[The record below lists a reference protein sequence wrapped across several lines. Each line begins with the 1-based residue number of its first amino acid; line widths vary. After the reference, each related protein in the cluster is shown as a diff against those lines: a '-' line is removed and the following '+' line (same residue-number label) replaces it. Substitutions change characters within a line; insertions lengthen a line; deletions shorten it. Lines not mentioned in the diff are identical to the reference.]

1 MRVTPSSFTIAEYC
15 QQMANKNIVVN
26 RNYQRSNKVW
36 PVAARSFLID
46 SILSGFPIPK
56 LSLFQ
61 KTDLRTRNTVKEIVD
76 GQQRSHAILDFFND
90 AFRITYKG
98 NFYGNSYS
106 RLTPEE
112 QQRFLDYQLSIDVFV
127 DATDADIRE
136 LFRRVNSYN
145 VPLNPQEQ
153 RHSTYQGPFKWFIH
167 EQSNKYAQT
176 LKELGTFNESQ
187 ISRMEE
193 AKFIA
198 DICVGLDEGL
208 ISASEAK
215 IDKLYKQFNENF
227 NDEVTYG
234 NIIADAMD
242 DVLTFREQLGDEL
255 IKKYHLYC
263 LILAFAHK
271 RRAII
276 SLQQIF
282 NSNSSGITDF
292 SKTRENL
299 SRLTEAV
306 ASGLDSGDTE
316 LRAFII
322 SSSKTTDRQI
332 QRTDRFRILCNAI
345 V

>member
-15 QQMANKNIVVN
+15 QQMSNKSIVVN

-36 PVAARSFLID
+36 PIAARSFLID
-46 SILSGFPIPK
+46 SILIGFPIPK

-90 AFRITYKG
+90 AIRITYKG
-98 NFYGNSYS
+98 DFYGKSYS

-112 QQRFLDYQLSIDVFV
+112 QQRFLDYQLSIDIFV
-127 DATDADIRE
+127 DATESDIRE

-145 VPLNPQEQ
+145 VPLNPQEK
-153 RHSTYQGPFKWFIH
+153 RHSTYQGPLKWFIH

-187 ISRMEE
+187 ISRMED

-198 DICVGLDEGL
+198 DICLGLNEGL

-215 IDKLYKQFNENF
+215 IDKLYKQY
-227 NDEVTYG
+227 DESFVQEVDYDTL
-234 NIIADAMD
+234 IADAMD
-242 DVLTFREQLGDEL
+242 DILTFRDQLGDEL
-255 IKKYHLYC
+255 TKKYHLYC

-271 RRAII
+271 RRAIE
-276 SLQQIF
+276 SLQPIF
-282 NSNSSGITDF
+282 TSDSSGITDYQV
-292 SKTRENL
+292 TRENL

-306 ASGLDSGDTE
+306 ASGNDNGNPQ
-316 LRAFII
+316 LRRFID

-332 QRTDRFRILCNAI
+332 QRSDRFRILCDAI
-345 V
+345 I

>member
-15 QQMANKNIVVN
+15 QQMTNKNIVVN
-26 RNYQRSNKVW
+26 RNYQRSNKIW
-36 PVAARSFLID
+36 PAAARSFLID

-90 AFRITYKG
+90 SFRITYKG
-98 NFYGNSYS
+98 EFLGKSYL

-145 VPLNPQEQ
+145 VPLNAQEQ
-153 RHSTYQGPFKWFIH
+153 RHSTFQGSFKWFIH
-167 EQSNKYAQT
+167 EQSTKYAQT
-176 LKELGTFNESQ
+176 LKDIGTFNESQ
-187 ISRMEE
+187 LSRMED

-198 DICVGLDEGL
+198 DICVALNDGL

-215 IDKLYKQFNENF
+215 IDKLYKQYDANF
-227 NDEVTYG
+227 SEEVAYG
-234 NIIADAMD
+234 DLIASAMN

-255 IKKYHLYC
+255 TKKYHLYC

-271 RRAII
+271 RRAIPI
-276 SLQQIF
+276 LRPIF
-282 NSNSSGITDF
+282 ESTSSGITDVPRT
-292 SKTRENL
+292 KENL
-299 SRLTEAV
+299 SRLTEAI
-306 ASGLDSGDTE
+306 ASGSEGGIDE
-316 LRAFII
+316 LRAFIEA
-322 SSSKTTDRQI
+322 SSRTTDRQL
-332 QRTDRFRILCNAI
+332 QRTARFRILCNAL

>member
-15 QQMANKNIVVN
+15 QQMTDKNIVVN
-26 RNYQRSNKVW
+26 RNYQRSNKIW
-36 PVAARSFLID
+36 PAAARSFLID

-61 KTDLRTRNTVKEIVD
+61 KTDLKTRKTVKEIVD

-90 AFRITYKG
+90 SFRITYKG
-98 NFYGNSYS
+98 EFLGNSYS

-145 VPLNPQEQ
+145 VPLNAQEQ
-153 RHSTYQGPFKWFIH
+153 RHSTFQGPFKWFIH
-167 EQSNKYAQT
+167 EQSIKYAQV
-176 LKELGTFNESQ
+176 LKDLGTFNESQ
-187 ISRMEE
+187 ISRMDD

-198 DICVGLDEGL
+198 DICVALNDGL
-208 ISASEAK
+208 ISASEAR
-215 IDKLYKQFNENF
+215 IDKLYKQH
-227 NDEVTYG
+227 DESFPEEVAYG
-234 NIIADAMD
+234 NLIASAMN

-255 IKKYHLYC
+255 TKKYHLYC

-271 RRAII
+271 RRAIPT
-276 SLQQIF
+276 LQPIF
-282 NSNSSGITDF
+282 ESVVGGITDV
-292 SKTRENL
+292 SRTRENL
-299 SRLTEAV
+299 SRITESI
-306 ASGLDSGDTE
+306 ASGSSGGIED
-316 LRAFII
+316 LRLFIEA
-322 SSSKTTDRQI
+322 SSKTTDRQA
-332 QRTDRFRILCNAI
+332 QRVTRFKVLCNAI